1 MIQQFVNREVELKFL
16 EKKYSEDTAQMI
28 IIYGRRRIGKTEL
41 IKKFIQNKPSLYF
54 LCTRDSVLENTKELK
69 RKFYELSGKEYFLK
83 LESTSFFELFK
94 YLLDEI
100 NDKKLVVAFDE
111 FPYLIEMEKGI
122 TSVFQKVWDELLKDT
137 KIFLLLS
144 GSSIGMMETGV
155 LGYRSP
161 LYGRRTGEWKVD
173 PFRFKDIVKMFTF
186 SMEECMNI
194 WSIFGGTPFYLAQIN
209 PNLSVEENIKEKIL
223 TKGEILYNEPKIL
236 LRQEFREPRI
246 YTLILK
252 YLSLGYNTY
261 GKLTSVTGIEKGNLS
276 KYLSVLEETRLIQH
290 ILPLGQRRR
299 GIYIITDPFFNFW
312 FRFVYPHLSELEIGF
327 VDEVFSRIHTQVNSY
342 YGIMYEHLVIDLI
355 RTRDIEL
362 PFWINEVRKWWHKD
376 KEIDA
381 VALNTETREIL
392 FAECKWKDKVD
403 AERILLNLK
412 EKANHVSWFNDTRRE
427 YFAVF
432 GKSFSK
438 KSADCL
444 CFDLEDL
451 KKTMMNISRQ

>member
-1 MIQQFVNREVELKFL
+1 MIQQFVNREAELKFL
-16 EKKYSEDTAQMI
+16 EKKYAEDTAQMI

-54 LCTRDSVLENTKELK
+54 LCTRDSLLENTRELK
-69 RKFYELSGKEYFLK
+69 RKFCELSGKEYFLR
-83 LESTSFFELFK
+83 LESNSFFELFT
-94 YLLDEI
+94 YLFDEI
-100 NDKKLVVAFDE
+100 NNKVVIVFDE
-111 FPYLIEMEKGI
+111 FPYLIEIEKGI
-122 TSVFQKVWDELLKDT
+122 TSVFQKMWDELLKDK

-144 GSSIGMMETGV
+144 GSSIGMMETEV

-173 PFRFKDIVKMFTF
+173 PFRFKDIVKMFAF
-186 SMEECMNI
+186 SIEECMNI
-194 WSIFGGTPFYLAQIN
+194 WSIFGGTPFYMTQIN
-209 PNLSVEENIKEKIL
+209 PDLSVEDNVKEKIL
-223 TKGEILYNEPKIL
+223 TKGEVLYNEPKIL

-261 GKLTSVTGIEKGNLS
+261 SKLTSVTGIEKGNLS
-276 KYLSVLEETRLIQH
+276 KYLSVLEETKLIQH

-299 GIYIITDPFFNFW
+299 GIYMITDPFFNFW
-312 FRFVYPHLSELEIGF
+312 FRFVYPNLSELEIGL
-327 VDEVFSRIHTQVNSY
+327 VDEVFSRMCSQVNSY
-342 YGIMYEHLVIDLI
+342 YGIMYEYLIMDLI

-362 PFWINEVRKWWHKD
+362 PFWVNEVRRWWHKD

-381 VALNTETREIL
+381 VALNTETKEIL
-392 FAECKWKDKVD
+392 FVECKWKEKVNADK
-403 AERILLNLK
+403 ILGNLK
-412 EKANHVSWFNDTRRE
+412 EKAKYVSWFNSSRRE
-427 YFAVF
+427 YFAIF

-451 KKTMMNISRQ
+451 KKMVVDRKF